1 MAQRNIDE
9 MFTTPVYS
17 GGRTEV
23 TTTPLSQEE
32 RNAILRCY
40 EMGVEHA
47 RMTAPQVAAILESQR
62 DDFLVWAEVAK
73 AAMDDQPITFPS
85 KPGTIGV
92 CWFNPQTRQYSA
104 SDDTQYNGWTI
115 DTNEITATT
124 AGTLDYFFGDGNASH
139 HYKSYP
145 TKPNRSMSVIAK
157 DGLIEIGSTPS
168 FMLTQIK
175 TEATTQYGVVS
186 EPPTFLLPA
195 ETGKGV
201 YIHKTIGMVPLY
213 NDLGIKW
220 SFLPIRSCTPVIIP
234 LGLTFYEHGFLSAP
248 AVRAAPAT

>member
-9 MFTTPVYS
+9 MFTTPIYS

-23 TTTPLSQEE
+23 TTTPLSQDE
-32 RNAILRCY
+32 RNAVLRCY

-92 CWFNPQTRQYSA
+92 CWINPQSRQYSSTA
-104 SDDTQYNGWTI
+104 GDLTQYNGWTI
-115 DTNEITATT
+115 NTNEITETT
-124 AGTLDYFFGDGNASH
+124 AGTLGYFFGNGTYY
-139 HYKSYP
+139 YKSYP

-213 NDLGIKW
+213 NDLGIEW
-220 SFLPIRSCTPVIIP
+220 SFLPIRKCTPVIIP
-234 LGLTFYEHGFLSAP
+234 IGLTFYEHGFLQKP
-248 AVRAAPAT
+248 AVRS